1 MQMKA
6 QDIAGSMKADKQNL
20 RMEELDLLFQSPSH
34 QWLFARLGSLGEQ
47 TAFELDASPTILLD
61 RSVITLYLNVDM
73 YII

>member
-34 QWLFARLGSLGEQ
+34 Q
-47 TAFELDASPTILLD
+47 
-61 RSVITLYLNVDM
+61 
-73 YII
+73 